1 MSRLLYI
8 QTSPRAQWSQSI
20 SAADAFIETYKR
32 KYPAEEIVILA
43 FE

>member
-8 QTSPRAQWSQSI
+8 QASPRAQWSQSI
-20 SAADAFIETYKR
+20 AVAEAFIETYNR